1 MVLFQQAS
9 FWLSAAALYI
19 GFGAV
24 MGSLLRRAFSKPH
37 QRPYFQLAIAHGLLF
52 FLPTSILLLG
62 HADWPISGRIGLLS
76 IGCIATILSIIQPG
90 WIPSMIWRRAS
101 SHRYFTITLALVV
114 LWGIS
119 TIVETRTLSPIL
131 ISISACLAG
140 FASWQ
145 TAARSA

>member
-1 MVLFQQAS
+1 VLFQQAF
-9 FWLSAAALYI
+9 FWLSATALYV

-24 MGSLLRRAFSKPH
+24 MGSLIRQAFSKPH
-37 QRPYFQLAIAHGLLF
+37 RRPYLQLAIAQGLFF

-62 HADWPISGRIGLLS
+62 HPDWSISGRIGLLS

-90 WIPSMIWRRAS
+90 WIPSMIWRRAFG
-101 SHRYFTITLALVV
+101 HRYFTITLAFIV

-119 TIVETRTLSPIL
+119 TIVETRTLAPIL
-131 ISISACLAG
+131 ISIPACLVG

-145 TAARSA
+145 TAPRSA

>member
-1 MVLFQQAS
+1 MLLFQQAF
-9 FWLSAAALYI
+9 FWLSAATLYV

-24 MGSLLRRAFSKPH
+24 MGSLLRRSFSKPPRH
-37 QRPYFQLAIAHGLLF
+37 PYPQLAIAHGLLF

-62 HADWPISGRIGLLS
+62 HADWAIFGRIGLLS

-90 WIPSMIWRRAS
+90 WIPSMVWRRAS

-119 TIVETRTLSPIL
+119 TIVETRTLSPVL
-131 ISISACLAG
+131 ISISACLVG
-140 FASWQ
+140 FVSWQ
-145 TAARSA
+145 TAVRSA